1 MFEEKQF
8 SDVTKEMRTI
18 ITPEEVY
25 EFISMA
31 REEECKYDQHALDL
45 ENAMRSVYLDRDT
58 KIKME
63 EAAKKER
70 AMACKWNALWAVFDH
85 AEFYRVKK

>member
-18 ITPEEVY
+18 ITPDEVR
-25 EFISMA
+25 EFIHMA
-31 REEECKYDQHALDL
+31 REEEYKYDQHALDL
-45 ENAMRSVYLDRDT
+45 ENAMRSDYLDAST
-58 KIKME
+58 KHKME

-70 AMACKWNALWAVFDH
+70 AMARKWNALWAVFDH